1 MQIRVLVLAMFG
13 VMAANA
19 FMGPTSGLVGS
30 VRRLTD
36 PSLKLPPS
44 SRCGLV
50 RLRAQSG
57 DDASEESALGSLGVP
72 SRKRTSRFRD
82 MLDVN
87 PGRSKRLERSEQEER
102 YRQMLAVNPN
112 DVDTLC
118 GYACFLST
126 VKGDYVATA
135 QMYSSALQA
144 DPARARRITVQLWAD
159 VEAARV
165 QDERQASGALG
176 WLSIFKRR
184 DKAKTGLMPK
194 PKIEAL
200 LLFHG
205 LKREELD
212 EAMRVSPVLPDGMV
226 KYSLVAEA
234 AAARAL
240 PLFREWTVPWLKLKL
255 KDAFGFNLT
264 VGPVT

>member
-1 MQIRVLVLAMFG
+1 MFKTNGREHG
-13 VMAANA
+13 V
-19 FMGPTSGLVGS
+19 
-30 VRRLTD
+30 
-36 PSLKLPPS
+36 
-44 SRCGLV
+44 
-50 RLRAQSG
+50 RA
-57 DDASEESALGSLGVP
+57 
-72 SRKRTSRFRD
+72 
-82 MLDVN
+82 
-87 PGRSKRLERSEQEER
+87 
-102 YRQMLAVNPN
+102 
-112 DVDTLC
+112 C
-118 GYACFLST
+118 
-126 VKGDYVATA
+126 
-135 QMYSSALQA
+135 
-144 DPARARRITVQLWAD
+144 
-159 VEAARV
+159 
-165 QDERQASGALG
+165 RQASGALG

-194 PKIEAL
+194 PKVEAL

-234 AAARAL
+234 AGARAL